1 MSSNPRRAGSYVDGI
16 WFCGCGMQAKWLTSK
31 REISKGRRFLRCP
44 NSLTEDDC
52 GFFIWEDE
60 ERARR
65 NTSSDE
71 DRRSRTLSIPPTPQT
86 PHTSSSYRN
95 QLTPPSTSHG
105 PGSGM
110 RRDRRDSSSPTPN
123 RKDDA
128 SLAGNSQLTKDVLN
142 LLQSSDVWLKVSTR
156 EKLRRLINSEVR
168 KHETEL
174 QSYQESVSTLGDQ
187 LDKLEIKG
195 HV

>member
-1 MSSNPRRAGSYVDGI
+1 
-16 WFCGCGMQAKWLTSK
+16 
-31 REISKGRRFLRCP
+31 
-44 NSLTEDDC
+44 
-52 GFFIWEDE
+52 
-60 ERARR
+60 
-65 NTSSDE
+65 
-71 DRRSRTLSIPPTPQT
+71 
-86 PHTSSSYRN
+86 
-95 QLTPPSTSHG
+95 
-105 PGSGM
+105 M